1 MINNWSKVR
10 PVYWSMMKA
19 SQYELG
25 ERPYLYPGI
34 FGRKINDIGLQEAV
48 DLFEVNHNGDPDSV
62 KVNHKKF
69 MQGNIIEFE
78 NREPSLLRQKQ
89 FKIYLKELDRRRG
102 TDYTKVY
109 PQITEWLKEL

>member
-1 MINNWSKVR
+1 M
-10 PVYWSMMKA
+10 
-19 SQYELG
+19 
-25 ERPYLYPGI
+25 YPGI

-48 DLFEVNHNGDPDSV
+48 DLFSVNSYGHPDSV

-69 MQGNIIEFE
+69 MEGNIVEFE
-78 NREPSLLRQKQ
+78 NREPSLIRQKQ

-109 PQITEWLKEL
+109 KNNIASWLKEL